1 MALQRYRIVGI
12 CDNNALVVEICSNYR
27 YAVFQARQLLREC
40 ETVTVFQDRRRVKTL
55 IR

>member
-12 CDNNALVVEICSNYR
+12 CDNNALVVEVCSNQRFALY
-27 YAVFQARQLLREC
+27 QARQLLREC
-40 ETVTVFQDRRRVKTL
+40 ETVTVYQDRRRVKTL